1 MVIKQFVK
9 LYWGTQISFS
19 TKWVLNS
26 YTISMLDHK
35 KFGLIVHN
43 EKKRGVLLPDLE
55 GIQSVYEQLELALKK
70 AGIEEHEEYQ
80 MERFLVERHS
90 S

>member
-1 MVIKQFVK
+1 MKPHE
-9 LYWGTQISFS
+9 LDELEFS
-19 TKWVLNS
+19 VDILQPAETID
-26 YTISMLDHK
+26 TISMLDHK

-43 EKKRGVLLPDLE
+43 EKKRGVLLPNLE